1 MNEEEIIKNTKIA
14 IDLYIDNNGCIIDR
28 NILQG
33 LLDLYQKEK
42 EKNKELLD
50 KNKIIKILGFD
61 ENTSNDT
68 IYRNIE
74 ILVSEFERLEDI
86 EDRKVQ
92 VEYDF
97 VFNQGVRSVEKKL
110 KEKIEKL
117 NQEIASPFG
126 ARPDFQ
132 VKGEINLLQELL
144 EERNLIWIR
153 EK

>member
-1 MNEEEIIKNTKIA
+1 MNDIKDIIEILELSKEEIENNNENVTATLDLQDLKSLKN
-14 IDLYIDNNGCIIDR
+14 LYE
-28 NILQG
+28 
-33 LLDLYQKEK
+33 LYQKEK

-97 VFNQGVRSVEKKL
+97 VFNQGVRSIEKKI
-110 KEKIEKL
+110 KEKIKEL
-117 NQEIASPFG
+117 ENNNYAECIEFNQEI
-126 ARPDFQ
+126 
-132 VKGEINLLQELL
+132 INILQELL
-144 EERNLIWIR
+144 EERN
-153 EK
+153 